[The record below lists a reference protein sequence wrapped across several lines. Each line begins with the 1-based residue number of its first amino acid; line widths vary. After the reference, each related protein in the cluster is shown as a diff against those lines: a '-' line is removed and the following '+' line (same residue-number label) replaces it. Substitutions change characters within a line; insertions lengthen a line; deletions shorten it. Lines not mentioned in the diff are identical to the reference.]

1 MKLAFKHLRKRRYGE
16 DVPITQASRSH
27 EQICFEAFETEPGF
41 VCAPNLVMR
50 AHNSKDE
57 SEMLDGAFKF
67 IVVSIE
73 LVVPATTE

>member
-1 MKLAFKHLRKRRYGE
+1 M
-16 DVPITQASRSH
+16 I
-27 EQICFEAFETEPGF
+27 
-41 VCAPNLVMR
+41 
-50 AHNSKDE
+50 AHSSKDE